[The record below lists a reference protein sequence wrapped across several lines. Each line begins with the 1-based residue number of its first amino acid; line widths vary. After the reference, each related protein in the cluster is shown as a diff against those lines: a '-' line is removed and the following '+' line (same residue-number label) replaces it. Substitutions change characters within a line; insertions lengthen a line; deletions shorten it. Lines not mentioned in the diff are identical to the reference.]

1 MTATRSTLR
10 RIAAATLFA
19 LACDD
24 PYAPEASVF
33 PVETRFVITPF
44 TGSQVN
50 EQSGLFITSMV
61 ATEVRES
68 GAYDAVLD
76 LAADG
81 RVIIYPATSIA
92 LCTGCVLGIAP
103 GDAPFEQ
110 MFIAPEQRGGR
121 YRYNMPDTVAVG
133 EPVYL
138 VTKYINC
145 INSNIATID
154 VYAKI
159 VVDSVKAAERKIYVH
174 GVSDPNCGFR
184 ELKPGQMPQR

>member
-1 MTATRSTLR
+1 MPATRSTLR
-10 RIAAATLFA
+10 RLAAAALFA

-24 PYAPEASVF
+24 PYAPEASTNPIEARV
-33 PVETRFVITPF
+33 VLAPF

-50 EQSGLFITSMV
+50 DQSGLFVTSMQ

-68 GAYDAVLD
+68 GAYDAVFD

-81 RVIIYPATSIA
+81 RVVIYPATSIA

-103 GDAPFEQ
+103 GDAAFEQ
-110 MFIAPEQRGGR
+110 MFIAPEQRSGR
-121 YRYNMPDTVAVG
+121 YRYNTPDTVGVN

-138 VTKYINC
+138 VTKNINC
-145 INSNIATID
+145 VNSNIATID

-159 VVDSVKAAERKIYVH
+159 VVDSVKAAERRIYVH

-184 ELKPGQMPQR
+184 ELKPGQLPQR